1 MTMLRINERTRVAL
15 RKLAD
20 QRGEPMSKVVED
32 LVDAAQAEQFFAS
45 ADAAYRRL
53 REDPST
59 WHAELEDREAWEST
73 VADGLGDA

>member
-1 MTMLRINERTRVAL
+1 ML
-15 RKLAD
+15 
-20 QRGEPMSKVVED
+20 KVVED

-53 REDPST
+53 REDPGT

-73 VADGLGDA
+73 VADGLGDV